1 MAEAYTEEITLEKRL
16 KEDAEFIEG
25 ELDRRLDP
33 ELLGGGKMA
42 EAIRYAVLG
51 GGKRIR
57 AFLTLEFCRMFG
69 GNIRDAA
76 AYASAIEMVHA
87 YSLIH
92 DDMPE
97 MDNDDMRRGKPSCHK
112 KFGTSVAL
120 LAGDALLTYAF
131 ETCVLDFT
139 NNDRMNRYCVY
150 ELSHGAGAAGMC
162 LGQELDLK
170 LDCASLGD
178 LKYLYNRKTGALI
191 KTASML
197 GYYAAVDHPDPVVRD
212 KIYAYSMAL
221 GLAFQIVDDL
231 LDVESTEEE
240 LGKPI
245 GSDERNGKKTV
256 LSFMSV
262 EEARAEARRLTD
274 YASGIFAGMPDSR
287 FICELPE
294 YLCGRRK

>member
-1 MAEAYTEEITLEKRL
+1 
-16 KEDAEFIEG
+16 
-25 ELDRRLDP
+25 
-33 ELLGGGKMA
+33 
-42 EAIRYAVLG
+42 
-51 GGKRIR
+51 
-57 AFLTLEFCRMFG
+57 
-69 GNIRDAA
+69 
-76 AYASAIEMVHA
+76 
-87 YSLIH
+87 
-92 DDMPE
+92 
-97 MDNDDMRRGKPSCHK
+97 
-112 KFGTSVAL
+112 
-120 LAGDALLTYAF
+120 
-131 ETCVLDFT
+131 
-139 NNDRMNRYCVY
+139 MNRYCVY

-170 LDCASLGD
+170 LDCASLDD